1 MILQSQF
8 QPTVKTECL
17 WIKQHIWSVENDFQE
32 SYFRYA
38 KIKRKY
44 VIIPGGPYGSG
55 TISLNKGLQTR
66 QICLF

>member
-1 MILQSQF
+1 MILESQF
-8 QPTVKTECL
+8 QPTVKTE
-17 WIKQHIWSVENDFQE
+17 WHIWSVETDFQE

-38 KIKRKY
+38 KIKQKY

-55 TISLNKGLQTR
+55 IISLNKGLQTW